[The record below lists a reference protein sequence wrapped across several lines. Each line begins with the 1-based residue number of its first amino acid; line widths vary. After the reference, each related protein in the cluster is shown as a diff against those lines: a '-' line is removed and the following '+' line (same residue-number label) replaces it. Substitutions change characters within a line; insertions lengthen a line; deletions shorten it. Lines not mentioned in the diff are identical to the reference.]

1 MIFDTHIHLNDT
13 KILENLDFYIKD
25 AIKNGVNRFLCV
37 GFDIPSSKIAI
48 EIANKYKE
56 VYASIGV
63 IPTEHKQYELEN
75 KKTYNELKK
84 LYKTYSK
91 IVAIGEIGLDY

>member
-48 EIANKYKE
+48 EIANK
-56 VYASIGV
+56 
-63 IPTEHKQYELEN
+63 
-75 KKTYNELKK
+75 KKKNNT
-84 LYKTYSK
+84 
-91 IVAIGEIGLDY
+91 